1 MCRQFSTPGEL
12 AKILVVKKRI
22 YAAGYT
28 FLISPYWA
36 ILMQSSRLR
45 RARSGA
51 TKRSRSERILFL
63 TQHIR
68 LIRTKVNQRPIQQLG
83 ES

>member
-1 MCRQFSTPGEL
+1 MG
-12 AKILVVKKRI
+12 KIERIQVAPEDRERLVKLVKDPQH
-22 YAAGYT
+22 AAEDCV
-28 FLISPYWA
+28 A
-36 ILMQSSRLR
+36 VMR

-63 TQHIR
+63 TQHIG